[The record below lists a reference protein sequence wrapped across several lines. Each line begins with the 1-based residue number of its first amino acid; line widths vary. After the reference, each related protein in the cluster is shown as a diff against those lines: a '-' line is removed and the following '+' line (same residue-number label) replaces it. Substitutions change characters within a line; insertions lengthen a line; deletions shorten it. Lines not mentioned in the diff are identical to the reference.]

1 MFDDLCKVFW
11 GCIRYPVSITFIS
24 GKCCWFVKCQFV
36 PSLIHIEGWS
46 FHKYL
51 FSAREEKERKKRGL
65 LLRIND
71 QLKNSENNLSSS
83 QNVLLWKGWWA
94 HWQVRV
100 VQPVPCCSTKRRI
113 HLSYPRCGIKAIIL
127 RVKVGW
133 SSLDCLGTPAQKMK
147 AISDSVVLEE
157 FSSNTLDLH
166 DQHQQ
171 FAKWNLFGLCW
182 EYSLGFATCQRHEKI
197 HVPSNIPLN
206 STMYVLYPFSLSSI
220 HDPSRRSPGCNWN
233 SCIPMKFFHNA
244 PSQGMPGIR
253 QIIQFLEFPFLVS
266 MAW

>member
-1 MFDDLCKVFW
+1 MN
-11 GCIRYPVSITFIS
+11 IY
-24 GKCCWFVKCQFV
+24 
-36 PSLIHIEGWS
+36 
-46 FHKYL
+46 
-51 FSAREEKERKKRGL
+51 SALGKKRREKKGDYCLGSTINSKIVKPCLNSLGL
-65 LLRIND
+65 PYGGAPIGI
-71 QLKNSENNLSSS
+71 NLSSS
-83 QNVLLWKGWWA
+83 QNVLLSKGWWA

-100 VQPVPCCSTKRRI
+100 VKPVPCCSTKRHI

-133 SSLDCLGTPAQKMK
+133 SLLDCLLDIQGTPARKMK
-147 AISDSVVLEE
+147 AISDSVVFEE
-157 FSSNTLDLH
+157 FSSNPLDLH

-182 EYSLGFATCQRHEKI
+182 EYSLGFATCQRHEKT

-206 STMYVLYPFSLSSI
+206 STMYVLYPFSPSI
-220 HDPSRRSPGCNWN
+220 LSPGCNWN

-266 MAW
+266 MA